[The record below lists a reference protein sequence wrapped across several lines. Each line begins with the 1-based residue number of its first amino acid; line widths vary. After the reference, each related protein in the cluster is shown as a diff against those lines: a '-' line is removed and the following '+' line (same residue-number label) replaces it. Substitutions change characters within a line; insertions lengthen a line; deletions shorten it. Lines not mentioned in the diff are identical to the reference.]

1 MLRKVRCG
9 KKRLINIFRK
19 YRMGR
24 KKKEPGTDPPS
35 IGKCKGISLQSKH
48 VNFTASQMRRY
59 VDGMQKVLSVCIG
72 HLPDKGATLRSA
84 MRSVATMV
92 LMMARRGASV
102 TVEYP
107 RTLRKMISNVKLS
120 LCDSSS
126 LTIQLFRM
134 WVRESTGV
142 AVALQPFWN
151 RRCEENSE
159 KLWLPTETD
168 SAGSHTNSS
177 KLFSNSIPSN
187 SWFSIKQHVLQKQ
200 NSPKISCPSS
210 TFSHAGK
217 WGDAVTKSSVMG
229 LKKVRF
235 VPTKD
240 QQVLLKEW
248 MGASRFMYNRTV
260 HVIEKEKQK
269 VNFFRI
275 RNRLV
280 PKKKLKERDAWLL
293 QTPKN
298 VRADSVKDVIT
309 AYKSAFTNMRQGHIQ
324 RFHMRFRSKKH
335 ETSEWINIPKSSV
348 ATTEDGKAVH
358 IFKQFMKSPLTLK
371 GDTLKS
377 VDHDCKIHHNR
388 ETNRWY
394 FLIPVKHSVAENQG
408 TRKPIVSIDPG
419 VKTFLTL
426 YDPTGTVTKFAH
438 DDMKNVIVPHYLKTD
453 GLISVA
459 TKCKSKKTKRNLK
472 HRIAIRR
479 EKLKNRVH
487 DIHTR
492 VAKHLV
498 TNYETVLIPDMGTS
512 HMVKRMSGKTNRRTL
527 LGWSH
532 YQFIQRLTYYGQKH
546 RCNVQVVTEEY
557 TSKTCGSC
565 GSLHPNLGNG
575 DMYCC
580 KKCGTCIDRDTNG
593 ARNILLK
600 NME

>member
-1 MLRKVRCG
+1 MG
-9 KKRLINIFRK
+9 KK
-19 YRMGR
+19 
-24 KKKEPGTDPPS
+24 KKDTDPPRS
-35 IGKCKGISLQSKH
+35 IGKRKGISMQSNH
-48 VNFTASQMRRY
+48 VTFTASQLQRY

-72 HLPDKGATLRSA
+72 HLPDEGDMLRSA

-92 LMMARRGASV
+92 LMMSKRGASV

-107 RTLRKMISNVKLS
+107 RTLRKMISDVKLS
-120 LCDSSS
+120 LCDKHS
-126 LTIQLFRM
+126 LIIQLFRM
-134 WVRESTGV
+134 WVRESTGA
-142 AVALQPFWN
+142 AVALRPFWD
-151 RRCEENSE
+151 RRCEENSD
-159 KLWLPTETD
+159 KLWLPAETD
-168 SAGSHTNSS
+168 SAGSHDSS

-187 SWFSIKQHVLQKQ
+187 SWFSIKQHAHDSHKT
-200 NSPKISCPSS
+200 SCPSS

-217 WGDAVTKSSVMG
+217 WGGAATKSSVTG
-229 LKKVRF
+229 TKKVRF

-240 QQVLLKEW
+240 QQVQLKEW
-248 MGASRFMYNRTV
+248 MGASRFMYNRTI

-269 VNFFRI
+269 VNFQGI

-280 PKKKLKERDAWLL
+280 PKKKLKKRDEWLL
-293 QTPKN
+293 QTPKDI
-298 VRADSVKDVIT
+298 RAESIHNVIT
-309 AYKSAFTNMRQGHIQ
+309 AYSSAFTNIKKGHIK

-335 ETSEWINIPKSSV
+335 ETSEWINIPKTSV
-348 ATTEDGKAVH
+348 APTEDGKAMHV
-358 IFKQFMKSPLTLK
+358 FKRYMKSPLTLK

-377 VDHDCKIHHNR
+377 VDCDCKIHHNK

-394 FLIPVKHSVAENQG
+394 FLIPVKHSVTENQG

-472 HRIAIRR
+472 LRIAIRR

-492 VAKHLV
+492 AAKHLV
-498 TNYETVLIPDMGTS
+498 TNYDTVLIPDMGTS

-546 RCNVQVVTEEY
+546 RCNVRVVTEEY
-557 TSKTCGSC
+557 TSKTCGVC
-565 GSLHPNLGNG
+565 GSLHPTLGNG